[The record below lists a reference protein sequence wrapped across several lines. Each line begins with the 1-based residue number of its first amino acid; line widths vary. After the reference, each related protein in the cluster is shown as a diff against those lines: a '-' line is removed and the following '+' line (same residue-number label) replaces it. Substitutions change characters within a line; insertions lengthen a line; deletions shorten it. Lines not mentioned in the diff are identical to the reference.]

1 MHINDLPDDCLIM
14 IFQKLPLR
22 DIIVIGTVCKC
33 WITLQNL
40 TLRVQKSLKLCKKF
54 VFENYENMKFLSGDQ
69 TNFLDDAIKCE
80 DIDSSVCMMLLQKF
94 KMLKKF
100 HVYGCYISDFEH
112 FHFLLTSWSN
122 NLNELVFFVNDNQK
136 SFNHVETF
144 SLMKSLRQLVLN
156 HITIDD
162 IKVLVP
168 ILPNLERISFDL
180 VENEDTD
187 EPLLNESNIDLIMT
201 NIGIKIRDLHVVHNN
216 NQVLTSSMKKN
227 SWELPFKFYSNL
239 KCLSLGTVDDSIIQL
254 ICDNCLSL
262 THLNI
267 NLYERSTLMNLLS
280 KFVRLTQLSHLQLM
294 NPVNSIIFYPFY
306 KVSPRN
312 YCRRLQ
318 QMMTIK
324 TFKTN
329 FELNSHRI
337 KYLRHIFP
345 NVENLIFFDKLLRC
359 SCHFSKTKCKYCS
372 EQIFLEFLK
381 FKTLRKVYHHAKLIL
396 DFNTN
401 SVKESIESIYLLFP

>member
-1 MHINDLPDDCLIM
+1 
-14 IFQKLPLR
+14 
-22 DIIVIGTVCKC
+22 
-33 WITLQNL
+33 
-40 TLRVQKSLKLCKKF
+40 
-54 VFENYENMKFLSGDQ
+54 
-69 TNFLDDAIKCE
+69 
-80 DIDSSVCMMLLQKF
+80 
-94 KMLKKF
+94 
-100 HVYGCYISDFEH
+100 
-112 FHFLLTSWSN
+112 
-122 NLNELVFFVNDNQK
+122 
-136 SFNHVETF
+136 
-144 SLMKSLRQLVLN
+144 
-156 HITIDD
+156 
-162 IKVLVP
+162 
-168 ILPNLERISFDL
+168 
-180 VENEDTD
+180 
-187 EPLLNESNIDLIMT
+187 MT

-280 KFVRLTQLSHLQLM
+280 Q
-294 NPVNSIIFYPFY
+294 
-306 KVSPRN
+306 VSPRN

-401 SVKESIESIYLLFP
+401 SVKESIEIMFNN